1 MEKKEF
7 ICIVCPIGC
16 TVEAEFEGK
25 EILKIIGNK
34 CIKGKEF
41 VTYELL
47 EPKRVL
53 TTTVKVKEGEIKLL
67 PVKTDGVIPKE
78 ILFDAMK
85 EIRKIEVLAPIQ
97 MNDIIVKNFL
107 NTGVNLIATR
117 SVKEKTKTTRKR
129 NS

>member
-16 TVEAEFEGK
+16 AVEAEIEGK

-41 VTYELL
+41 VTSELL

-67 PVKTDGVIPKE
+67 PVKTDGAIPKE
-78 ILFDAMK
+78 ILFEAMR
-85 EIRKIEVLAPIQ
+85 EIRKIEVLAPIKI
-97 MNDIIVKNFL
+97 NDIIVKNFL

-117 SVKEKTKTTRKR
+117 SVKEKVKTTKKR
-129 NS
+129 NP

>member
-16 TVEAEFEGK
+16 TVEVEFEGN
-25 EILKIIGNK
+25 EIFVVFGNK

-41 VTYELL
+41 VTSELL

-53 TTTVKVKEGEIKLL
+53 TTTIKVKDGEIKLL

-78 ILFDAMK
+78 ILSKAMN
-85 EIRKIEVLAPIQ
+85 EIRKIEVVAPIQ
-97 MNDIIVKNFL
+97 ISDIIVKNFL

-117 SVKEKTKTTRKR
+117 SVKEKIKTTRKR
-129 NS
+129 SS